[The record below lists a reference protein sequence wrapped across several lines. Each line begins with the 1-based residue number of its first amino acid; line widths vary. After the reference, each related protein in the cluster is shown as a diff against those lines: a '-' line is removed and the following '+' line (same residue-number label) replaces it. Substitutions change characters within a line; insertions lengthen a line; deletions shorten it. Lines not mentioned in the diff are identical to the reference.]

1 MSGFGADGWGNL
13 LWSGVTHSLAYP
25 LVEPRYPLSYNT
37 LSLSQLEIVMQL
49 PRRLNGM
56 EDDGPQATQTIAWAA
71 DALCSLMTSYGY
83 RLVDTPLLEETDL
96 LLRKSGGELASKMY
110 TFTDPGGHRV
120 SLRPEFTS
128 SIVRAYLQGMNGGG
142 PLPVRWSYL
151 GPVFRYEPEVTE
163 HRQFTQVGAELIGAS
178 GPWADAEVMALA
190 VNGLSRVGITGHRLV
205 VGHLGYV
212 AALLDS
218 LDLSDRARLFLLASV
233 GTLSQGADGVRQVR
247 QRAEGLGL
255 LSGQSTP
262 AGTESAVTSEA
273 ALALLEQYVQAS
285 ESSIIGVRT
294 PQEIRDRFLRK
305 QRSAQDNG
313 RFETAMNLL
322 AKVAQTRGDP
332 KDVLT
337 KARQSTRSDQA
348 RLELDRLD
356 ETLELLSLYDTGVP
370 VFLDFGLARGI
381 AYYTGIVFEVDHPA
395 TAVLDRIMDRHPAA
409 KDVSLGGGGRY
420 DGLIQALGG
429 AEPTPAMGFAW
440 NLERVLAAARTNPT
454 VHIPPQTQPK
464 AFLVRPSYPGAETA
478 AFREAER
485 LRAQG
490 KVVQLE
496 LDGRS
501 LKECILLAQ
510 AQELAYVI
518 TVDTDGKT
526 RRRKVP
532 E

>member
-1 MSGFGADGWGNL
+1 MQSK
-13 LWSGVTHSLAYP
+13 
-25 LVEPRYPLSYNT
+25 
-37 LSLSQLEIVMQL
+37 IVMLL

-56 EDDGPQATQTIAWAA
+56 EDFGPQATQTIAWAA
-71 DALCSLMTSYGY
+71 DALCSLMSSYGY
-83 RLVDTPLLEETDL
+83 RRVGTPLLEETDL

-128 SIVRAYLQGMNGGG
+128 SIVRAYLHGMNGGG

-190 VNGLSRVGITGHRLV
+190 IQGLSSLGITGHRLI

-218 LDLSDRARLFLLASV
+218 MDISDRARLFLLASV
-233 GTLSQGADGVRQVR
+233 GTLSQGDGGVRLVR
-247 QRAEGLGL
+247 QRAEELGL
-255 LSGQSTP
+255 IAGQSTP
-262 AGTESAVTSEA
+262 ADAESAVTSEA

-294 PQEIRDRFLRK
+294 PQEIRERFLRK

-313 RFETAMNLL
+313 RFEAALNLL
-322 AKVAQTRGDP
+322 SKVVQTRGDP
-332 KDVLT
+332 KEVLR
-337 KARQSTRSDQA
+337 KARQRSASVQA
-348 RLELDRLD
+348 KAELDRLAD
-356 ETLELLSLYDTGVP
+356 TLKLLALYDTAVP
-370 VFLDFGLARGI
+370 VSLDFGLARGI
-381 AYYTGIVFEVDHPA
+381 AYYTGVVFEVQHPA
-395 TAVLDRIMDRHPAA
+395 SGGT
-409 KDVSLGGGGRY
+409 SLGGGGRY
-420 DGLIQALGG
+420 DDLIQALGG
-429 AEPTPAMGFAW
+429 ADPTPAMGFAW
-440 NLERVLAAARTNPT
+440 SLERVLAATT
-454 VHIPPQTQPK
+454 VKPGFSK
-464 AFLVRPSYPGAETA
+464 APVSQHESHLVRADSATA
-478 AFREAER
+478 APAAVIEAQR

-501 LKECILLAQ
+501 LKECLLLAQ
-510 AQELAYVI
+510 SQGMAYVL
-518 TVDTDGKT
+518 TVDPDGKT
-526 RRRKVP
+526 RRRRVP
-532 E
+532 

>member
-1 MSGFGADGWGNL
+1 
-13 LWSGVTHSLAYP
+13 
-25 LVEPRYPLSYNT
+25 
-37 LSLSQLEIVMQL
+37 MQL

-71 DALCSLMTSYGY
+71 DALCSIMSSYGY
-83 RLVDTPLLEETDL
+83 RRVDTPLMEETDL
-96 LLRKSGGELASKMY
+96 LLRKSGGELAGKMY

-178 GPWADAEVMALA
+178 GPWADAEVMAIA
-190 VNGLSRVGITGHRLV
+190 VIGLSRLGITGHRLV

-218 LDLSDRARLFLLASV
+218 LDLSDRARLFLLANV
-233 GTLSQGADGVRQVR
+233 GILSQGAAGVHQVR
-247 QRAEGLGL
+247 QRAEDLGL
-255 LSGQSTP
+255 LTGQSTP
-262 AGTESAVTSEA
+262 AGAENAVTSEA

-305 QRSAQDNG
+305 SRQVGIAQDNG
-313 RFETAMNLL
+313 SFETALNSL
-322 AKVAQTRGDP
+322 AKLVRTRGDA
-332 KDVLT
+332 KDVLR
-337 KARQSTRSDQA
+337 KARQMSDSSQA
-348 RLELDRLD
+348 KAELDRLA
-356 ETLELLSLYDTGVP
+356 ETLKQLALYDTGVP
-370 VFLDFGLARGI
+370 VSVDFGLARGI
-381 AYYTGIVFEVDHPA
+381 AYYTGVVFEVQHPA
-395 TAVLDRIMDRHPAA
+395 SGG
-409 KDVSLGGGGRY
+409 VSLGGGGRY

-429 AEPTPAMGFAW
+429 AEPAPAMGFAW
-440 NLERVLAAARTNPT
+440 NLERVLFATGENPT
-454 VHIPPQTQPK
+454 MHIPPQTQHE
-464 AFLVRPSYPGAETA
+464 ALLVRGGSVSAAPAAVAEA
-478 AFREAER
+478 QR

-510 AQELAYVI
+510 SQGMPYVL
-518 TVDTDGKT
+518 TVDADGKT
-526 RRRKVP
+526 RRRKALV
-532 E
+532 

>member
-1 MSGFGADGWGNL
+1 
-13 LWSGVTHSLAYP
+13 
-25 LVEPRYPLSYNT
+25 
-37 LSLSQLEIVMQL
+37 MQL
-49 PRRLNGM
+49 SRRLKGM
-56 EDDGPQATQTIAWAA
+56 EDYGPQATQTIAWAA
-71 DALCSLMTSYGY
+71 DALCSLMSTYGY

-178 GPWADAEVMALA
+178 GPWADAEVMAVA
-190 VNGLSRVGITGHRLV
+190 VKGLSRVGITGHRLI

-218 LDLSDRARLFLLASV
+218 LDLSDRARLFLLANV
-233 GTLSQGADGVRQVR
+233 GTLSQGAAGVRQVR
-247 QRAEGLGL
+247 QRAEEMGL
-255 LSGQSTP
+255 LAGQSTL
-262 AGTESAVTSEA
+262 AGAESAVTSEA
-273 ALALLEQYVQAS
+273 ALTLLEQYVQAS

-305 QRSAQDNG
+305 SRQVGITQDNS

-322 AKVAQTRGDP
+322 ANVVQTRGDA
-332 KDVLT
+332 KDVLR
-337 KARQSTRSDQA
+337 KARQRSDSAQA
-348 RLELDRLD
+348 RLELDRLA
-356 ETLELLSLYDTGVP
+356 ETLKLLALYDTGVP
-370 VFLDFGLARGI
+370 VSVDFGLARGI
-381 AYYTGIVFEVDHPA
+381 AYYTGVVFDIQPPA
-395 TAVLDRIMDRHPAA
+395 SGG
-409 KDVSLGGGGRY
+409 VSLGGGGRY

-440 NLERVLAAARTNPT
+440 NLERVLFATGENPT
-454 VHIPPQTQPK
+454 MHIPPQTQHE
-464 AFLVRPSYPGAETA
+464 ALLVRAGNVSA
-478 AFREAER
+478 ASAAVREAER

-510 AQELAYVI
+510 SQGLAYVL
-518 TVDTDGKT
+518 TVDADGKT
-526 RRRKVP
+526 RRRKALV
-532 E
+532 

>member
-1 MSGFGADGWGNL
+1 M
-13 LWSGVTHSLAYP
+13 V
-25 LVEPRYPLSYNT
+25 
-37 LSLSQLEIVMQL
+37 SLSNHMQL

-56 EDDGPQATQTIAWAA
+56 EDEGPQATQTISWAA
-71 DALCSLMTSYGY
+71 GALCSLMSSYGY
-83 RLVDTPLLEETDL
+83 RRVDTPLMEETDL

-142 PLPVRWSYL
+142 SLPVRWSYL

-163 HRQFTQVGAELIGAS
+163 HRQFTQVGAELIGAA
-178 GPWADAEVMALA
+178 GPWADAEVMAVA
-190 VNGLSRVGITGHRLV
+190 VKGLSRVGITGHRLI

-233 GTLSQGADGVRQVR
+233 GTLSHGADGVRQVR
-247 QRAEGLGL
+247 QRAEELGL
-255 LSGQSTP
+255 LAGQSTP
-262 AGTESAVTSEA
+262 AGAESAVTSEA

-313 RFETAMNLL
+313 PFETAMNLL
-322 AKVAQTRGDP
+322 AKVVQTRGDP
-332 KDVLT
+332 KEVLR
-337 KARQSTRSDQA
+337 KARRRSDSAQA
-348 RLELDRLD
+348 RLELDLLW
-356 ETLELLSLYDTGVP
+356 ETLMVLSAYDLAVP
-370 VFLDFGLARGI
+370 VSVDFGLARGI
-381 AYYTGIVFEVDHPA
+381 AYYTGVVFEVQHPA
-395 TAVLDRIMDRHPAA
+395 SGG
-409 KDVSLGGGGRY
+409 VSLGGGGRY
-420 DGLIQALGG
+420 DSLIQALGG
-429 AEPTPAMGFAW
+429 DEPTPAMGFAW
-440 NLERVLAAARTNPT
+440 NLERVLSSAMKEPGLPRAHVNQHEPL
-454 VHIPPQTQPK
+454 
-464 AFLVRPSYPGAETA
+464 LVRDDRRGWATSA
-478 AFREAER
+478 AVIEAER

-501 LKECILLAQ
+501 LKESIILAQ
-510 AQELAYVI
+510 AQGLAYVV
-518 TVDTDGKT
+518 TVDGDGKT

-532 E
+532 D